1 MRPAA
6 IALGFLTTCV
16 ALPSAAQVTAE
27 QLATAEIRTERVA
40 DGLYVLFGLGGNI
53 AASVGADGVLIV
65 DAQFPELVPR
75 YLAAI
80 RAVGGADVDFAINT
94 HWHYD
99 HADGNLVLGPT
110 GTWIVAHANSRE
122 MLLKDNVINTVVR
135 PPFPQKAYPPAARPV
150 ATFTDRMQLHF
161 NGQTIDLLH
170 TGPAHTT
177 GDAAVIFRE
186 HNAVH
191 MGDVFNNAGY
201 PFIDTDNGG
210 DLDGTIAFC
219 EAVLAELRPGAI
231 VIPGHGAVAK
241 YEDLAAYIEML
252 KGVRAKLTD
261 LIRGGATLEQ
271 AIAAK
276 PTAEWDA
283 RYGDPTR
290 MVNRGYAALT
300 RDQAAAP
307 RSRR

>member
-1 MRPAA
+1 MDMKPYLFA
-6 IALGFLTTCV
+6 IGLLATFGAGPCL
-16 ALPSAAQVTAE
+16 AQVTAE
-27 QLATAEIRTERVA
+27 QLATAEIRTEKVG

-53 AASVGADGVLIV
+53 AVSVGAQGVLAV
-65 DAQFPELVPR
+65 DTQFPELVPR

-80 RAVGGADVDFAINT
+80 RALGGRQVDFAINT

-110 GTWIVAHANSRE
+110 GTWIVAQESSRA
-122 MLLKDNVINTVVR
+122 MLTKDNVINTVVR
-135 PPFPQKAYPPAARPV
+135 PPFPQNAYPTPALPF
-150 ATFTDRMQLHF
+150 ATFKDEMQLTF
-161 NGQTIDLLH
+161 NGETIDLMH
-170 TGPAHTT
+170 FGPAHTT
-177 GDAAVIFRE
+177 GDAAVIFRT

-191 MGDVFNNAGY
+191 LGDVFNNAGY

-219 EAVLAELRPGAI
+219 EAVLKELRPGAT
-231 VIPGHGAVAK
+231 VIPGHGAIAK
-241 YEDLAAYIEML
+241 YDDLVAYIAML
-252 KGVRAKLTD
+252 KGVRAKLAD
-261 LIRGGATLEQ
+261 LIRSGATLEQ

-290 MVNRGYAALT
+290 MVNRGYASL
-300 RDQAAAP
+300 
-307 RSRR
+307 SRPGVVRRR

>member
-1 MRPAA
+1 MMRRVLSVGLLAA
-6 IALGFLTTCV
+6 MAGSPCF
-16 ALPSAAQVTAE
+16 AQVTAE
-27 QLATAEIRTERVA
+27 QLAAAEIRTEQIG
-40 DGLYVLFGLGGNI
+40 DNLYVLFGLGGNI
-53 AASVGADGVLIV
+53 AVSIGAQGVLIV
-65 DAQFPELVPR
+65 DAQFPELVPK

-80 RAVGGADVDFAINT
+80 RELGGREVDFAINT

-110 GTWIVAHANSRE
+110 GTWLVAHASSRE
-122 MLLKDNVINTVVR
+122 MLTKDNVIDTVVR
-135 PPFPQKAYPPAARPV
+135 PPFPQQAYPTPALPM

-161 NGQTIDLLH
+161 NGETLDLMH
-170 TGPAHTT
+170 FGPAHTT
-177 GDAAVIFRE
+177 GDAAVFFRA

-191 MGDVFNNAGY
+191 LGDVFNNAGY

-219 EAVLAELRPGAI
+219 EAALKELRPGAT
-231 VIPGHGAVAK
+231 VIPGHGPVAK

-252 KGVRAKLTD
+252 KGVRAKLAA
-261 LIRGGATLEQ
+261 LIASGATLEQ
-271 AIAAK
+271 VIAAK

-290 MVNRGYAALT
+290 IVNRGYAAL
-300 RDQAAAP
+300 
-307 RSRR
+307 SRRR

>member
-1 MRPAA
+1 MTTRLL
-6 IALGFLTTCV
+6 ALGILAA
-16 ALPSAAQVTAE
+16 ALGSPAVAQVTAE
-27 QLATAEIRTERVA
+27 QLAAAEIRTEKVG
-40 DGLYVLFGLGGNI
+40 DNLYVLFGLGGNI
-53 AASVGADGVLIV
+53 AVSVGAQGVLIV

-80 RAVGGADVDFAINT
+80 RELGGREVDFAINT

-110 GTWIVAHANSRE
+110 GTWIVAHANSRA
-122 MLLKDNVINTVVR
+122 MLTKDNVINTVVR
-135 PPFPQKAYPPAARPV
+135 PPFPQKAYPIDALPV
-150 ATFTDRMQLHF
+150 ATFTDRMQLNF
-161 NGQTIDLLH
+161 NDEAIDLMH
-170 TGPAHTT
+170 FGPAHTT
-177 GDAAVIFRE
+177 GDAAVIFRT

-219 EAVLAELRPGAI
+219 EGVLKELRPGAT
-231 VIPGHGAVAK
+231 VIPGHGAVSK
-241 YEDLAAYIEML
+241 YEDLAAYVEML
-252 KGVRAKLTD
+252 KGVRAKLSE
-261 LIRGGATLEQ
+261 LIRSGATLEQ

-276 PTAEWDA
+276 PTAEWDG

-300 RDQAAAP
+300 RN
-307 RSRR
+307 RR

>member
-1 MRPAA
+1 MKTRVLGIGLAATLLGSPA
-6 IALGFLTTCV
+6 F
-16 ALPSAAQVTAE
+16 AQVTAE
-27 QLATAEIRTERVA
+27 QLATAEIRTEKVG
-40 DGLYVLFGLGGNI
+40 DNLYVLFGLGGNI
-53 AASVGADGVLIV
+53 AVSVGAQGTLIV
-65 DAQFPELVPR
+65 DAEFPELVPR

-80 RAVGGADVDFAINT
+80 REVGGGDVDFAINT

-110 GTWIVAHANSRE
+110 GTWIIAHANSRA
-122 MLLKDNVINTVVR
+122 MLTKDNMINTVVR
-135 PPFPQKAYPPAARPV
+135 PAFPQKAYPTAALPV
-150 ATFTDRMQLHF
+150 ATFTDRMQLSF
-161 NGQTIDLLH
+161 NGETVDLMH
-170 TGPAHTT
+170 VGPAHTT
-177 GDAAVIFRE
+177 GDAAVIFRN

-191 MGDVFNNAGY
+191 LGDVYNNAGY

-219 EAVLAELRPGAI
+219 EAVLKELQPGAT

-241 YEDLAAYIEML
+241 YDDLVAYIAML
-252 KGVRAKLTD
+252 KGVRAKLAD
-261 LIRGGATLEQ
+261 LVRSGATLEQ

-290 MVNRGYAALT
+290 MVNRGYAALS
-300 RDQAAAP
+300 RAAA
-307 RSRR
+307 SQRRR